1 MGLKIALKKLRKQ
14 GTSPSSKLA
23 NSNSLRIIGGAWRS
37 RRIQFIDS
45 PKIRPTPDRVRET
58 LFNWLTATINGA
70 SCLDLFAGSG
80 ALGFESASRGA
91 RQVVMVEED
100 ARIAATLK
108 QQKDLLQTPTADGA
122 IAQNIEVKNQN
133 ALAYLPNVKQQFDVI
148 FLDPPF
154 DSMLLEKIVPMILE
168 QNILSQ
174 QGVLYVESAA
184 KQELP
189 PSLKELNCIREKT
202 NGEVCYALFE

>member
-1 MGLKIALKKLRKQ
+1 MSQQTARKQ
-14 GTSPSSKLA
+14 GSSPSNKLA

-80 ALGFESASRGA
+80 ALGFEAASRGA

-108 QQKDLLQTPTADGA
+108 QQRHLLQASATDGA
-122 IAQNIEVKNQN
+122 IAIVQDQNIDVKNQN
-133 ALAYLPNVKQQFDVI
+133 ALTYLANVAQQFDVI

-154 DSMLLEKIVPMILE
+154 DSELLEKIVPMILE
-168 QNILSQ
+168 HKLLSQ
-174 QGVLYVESAA
+174 QGVLYIESAA

-189 PSLKELNCIREKT
+189 LSLKELNCLREKT
-202 NGEVCYALFE
+202 NGEVCYALYE

>member
-1 MGLKIALKKLRKQ
+1 M
-14 GTSPSSKLA
+14 A

-58 LFNWLTATINGA
+58 LFNWLAATINDA

-91 RQVVMVEED
+91 KQVVMVEED

-108 QQKDLLQTPTADGA
+108 QQKDSLQTSTSGDRAT
-122 IAQNIEVKNQN
+122 AQNIEIRNQN
-133 ALAYLPNVKQQFDVI
+133 ALAYLPNVNQQFDVI

-154 DSMLLEKIVPMILE
+154 DSELLSKIVPMILE
-168 QNILSQ
+168 QQLLSQ
-174 QGVLYVESAA
+174 RGVLYVESAA

-189 PSLKELNCIREKT
+189 ASLKELNCIRETT